1 MHRLIDSIVVYF
13 LRHRF
18 RGATRLRN
26 IFCRSRRLPVRT
38 KHGIRLMVDPFQGI
52 DTVILESGFYE
63 EEVYRAV
70 ARNLKPHDVFWD
82 VGANLGLHSLTVKSK
97 FPSVDVFAFEP
108 NPAMVS
114 LLHRSCDTNGLEIN
128 IHPVALDAHD
138 GSAEFFIHADNAGRC
153 GMYNRNADP
162 DLPRLNVET
171 SSGDS
176 LIADGAAKPPN
187 VIKIDVEGHE
197 LPALHGI
204 RRVLESPSLRA
215 VVFEDVSDQSSPVK
229 QFLSGYGF
237 AIDPLTRMEGTHH
250 NLENYVATR
259 AA

>member
-1 MHRLIDSIVVYF
+1 
-13 LRHRF
+13 
-18 RGATRLRN
+18 
-26 IFCRSRRLPVRT
+26 
-38 KHGIRLMVDPFQGI
+38 
-52 DTVILESGFYE
+52 
-63 EEVYRAV
+63 
-70 ARNLKPHDVFWD
+70 
-82 VGANLGLHSLTVKSK
+82 
-97 FPSVDVFAFEP
+97 
-108 NPAMVS
+108 
-114 LLHRSCDTNGLEIN
+114 
-128 IHPVALDAHD
+128 
-138 GSAEFFIHADNAGRC
+138 
-153 GMYNRNADP
+153 
-162 DLPRLNVET
+162 T

-237 AIDPLTRMEGTHH
+237 AIDPLTRMEVTHH